1 MVCLIY
7 NSGKKKDKG
16 RNIYEMQCSHS
27 RFKIKMLI
35 LQTRYSTCFCSQWL
49 WPLLGYQPVCHQ
61 TRNILLTNFQHILQT
76 KKREKPKQAIPAYRG
91 ELVQK
96 FLPAQHKIQ
105 CCQVYANVFG
115 STLLPL
121 RIIII
126 QIHSFGKHK
135 KNCKQ
140 EKKYLVALHVGCNI
154 T

>member
-1 MVCLIY
+1 MVMASSRLSACLSS
-7 NSGKKKDKG
+7 NKKYFV
-16 RNIYEMQCSHS
+16 NQFPAYI
-27 RFKIKMLI
+27 
-35 LQTRYSTCFCSQWL
+35 
-49 WPLLGYQPVCHQ
+49 
-61 TRNILLTNFQHILQT
+61 TN